1 MAERRDKREAGKWS
15 GMRPHEEFLELCAL
29 LTSGDL
35 TEEEQQKLREHL
47 AVCAECRQALKEF
60 EAVTDLGMPLL
71 SSELSTPRSSEGSSV
86 PSEVPEAS
94 PAPTP
99 AQIEKP
105 RSDSDPIEQSKGL
118 IFAHRDGH
126 RRTQVNWNYVW
137 MPFAAAVLLTVA
149 LGIYSY
155 QVGRRNGLEV
165 AQAKSSSVDTKLDAL
180 EGQMSDLGHEREV
193 LKAQLAERDRMI
205 QELRRQVEN
214 ESAVL
219 AEMKSV
225 QANLERSL
233 ENDQAENQQV
243 VQERS
248 NLTQKLDAAQAS
260 LQKIEAELD
269 SVQQERAQDQLRAR
283 GLEGQIKDLYG
294 LLREREQTIGKQQ
307 QLLAYDRDIRDL
319 MGARDLYIAE
329 VYDVAR
335 DGATRKPY
343 GRIFY
348 TKGKSLIFYAY
359 DLDQQA
365 GVKNAST
372 FQAWGQRGPDKQQ
385 AVNLGIFYQDNVA
398 GRRWVLKVDNPRTL
412 AQIDA
417 VFVTVEPNGG
427 SHKPSG
433 KPLLFAYLK
442 VEPNHP

>member
-1 MAERRDKREAGKWS
+1 MAEERDKREVGKWS
-15 GMRPHEEFLELCAL
+15 DIRPHEGFLELCAL
-29 LTSGDL
+29 LTSGEL
-35 TEEEQQKLREHL
+35 SKEEQQKLQDHL

-60 EAVTDLGMPLL
+60 EAVTDVGVPLL
-71 SSELSTPRSSEGSSV
+71 SSELSALRSSEGTSA
-86 PSEVPEAS
+86 PSEVLEAG

-99 AQIEKP
+99 SQIEKA
-105 RSDSDPIEQSKGL
+105 RSGSDPIEQSKGL

-126 RRTQVNWNYVW
+126 RHTQVNWNYVW

-155 QVGRRNGLEV
+155 QVGRRTGLEV
-165 AQAKSSSVDTKLDAL
+165 AQVKSNSVDSKLDAL
-180 EGQMSDLGHEREV
+180 QGQLSDLGHQREV
-193 LKAQLAERDRMI
+193 LKAQLGERDRMI

-214 ESAVL
+214 ESAAL
-219 AEMKSV
+219 AEMKSL

-233 ENDQAENQQV
+233 QNDQTEKQQV
-243 VQERS
+243 AQERS

-260 LQKIEAELD
+260 LEKFEAQLD
-269 SVQQERAQDQLRAR
+269 SARQQRAQDQLRAS

-329 VYDVAR
+329 IYDVAR

-365 GVKNAST
+365 GVKNTST
-372 FQAWGQRGPDKQQ
+372 FQAWGESGPDRQQ
-385 AVNLGIFYQDNVA
+385 VVNLGIFYEDSA
-398 GRRWVLKVDNPRTL
+398 AHKRWVLKVDDSRTL
-412 AQIDA
+412 KQINA
-417 VFVTVEPNGG
+417 VFVTVEPKGG

-433 KPLLFAYLK
+433 KRLLFASLRI
-442 VEPNHP
+442 EPNHP